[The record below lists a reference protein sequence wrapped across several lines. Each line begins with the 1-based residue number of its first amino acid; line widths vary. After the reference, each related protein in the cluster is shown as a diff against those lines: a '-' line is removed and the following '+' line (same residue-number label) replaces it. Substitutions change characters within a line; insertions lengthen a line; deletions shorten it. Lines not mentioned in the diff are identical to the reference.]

1 MPTDDILVL
10 NDYGLTERSRV
21 TASGSIKRRYTV
33 EFKAEPIV
41 HNLDP
46 MALGKGPAIAIADF
60 LRARIGAIGTQATP
74 ATVRARRSAAK
85 AVAAGKAWA
94 TRRYSGG
101 RIGAMAPAQETTLFH
116 DSGRLI
122 RSVVAAATRTGA
134 YVVNVAANRL
144 DPNTLDHGGT
154 AALRRIVD
162 QLRQYVPELGDA
174 SRLMDALPIRRA
186 VKDASAA
193 MFHKLNAQ
201 YTKSALEV
209 ARKVLEL
216 ASSVN
221 ELGEAVAG

>member
-1 MPTDDILVL
+1 MPTDDILML

-60 LRARIGAIGTQATP
+60 LRARIGAIGAEAAP
-74 ATVRARRSAAK
+74 ATIRARKSAAK

-94 TRRYSGG
+94 TKRYSGG
-101 RIGAMAPAQETTLFH
+101 RIGAMAPAQATTLFH
-116 DSGRLI
+116 DSGRLAT
-122 RSVVAAATRTGA
+122 SVVAAATRTGA
-134 YVVNVAANRL
+134 YVVNVAANRF

-154 AALRRIVD
+154 SALRRIVD

-193 MFHKLNAQ
+193 MIRKLNAQ
-201 YTKSALEV
+201 YSASALEV
-209 ARKVLEL
+209 AQKIVDL
-216 ASSVN
+216 ASDVA
-221 ELGEAVAG
+221 EFGEAIAG